1 MARNRLDEYLANLI
15 FGNSQL
21 RSNTKSWC
29 NHACRIC
36 VFTLK
41 SSRCQI
47 AEDGDEVDSC
57 VRGCHVFKVFGTPR
71 GVNLA
76 LSPSP
81 WQRIRLTR
89 SLVSSNSFREREES
103 SHTDRA
109 GTTGCSFLWKHL
121 YNAIYDLR
129 LTELAVALS
138 SYTCAL
144 IRARV
149 RRCACIWPALV
160 SNYWQPFNL
169 AIDFQIAKLP
179 NLNGRQNSWYTV
191 D

>member
-1 MARNRLDEYLANLI
+1 MARNRLDKYLANLI

-21 RSNTKSWC
+21 RSNTKLWC
-29 NHACRIC
+29 NHVCHIC
-36 VFTLK
+36 VFTRLTAV
-41 SSRCQI
+41 SVVVMYS
-47 AEDGDEVDSC
+47 
-57 VRGCHVFKVFGTPR
+57 KVFGTPR

-76 LSPSP
+76 LSSSP

-103 SHTDRA
+103 PHIDRA

-160 SNYWQPFNL
+160 SNYWL
-169 AIDFQIAKLP
+169 KLSSP
-179 NLNGRQNSWYTV
+179 LNGEANHTMK
-191 D
+191 